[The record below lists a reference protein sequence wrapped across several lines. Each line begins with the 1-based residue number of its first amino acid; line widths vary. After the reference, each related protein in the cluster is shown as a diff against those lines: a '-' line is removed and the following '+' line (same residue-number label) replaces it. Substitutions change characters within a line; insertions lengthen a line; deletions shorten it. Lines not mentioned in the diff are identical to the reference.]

1 MCHRID
7 VGRRTP
13 GWLGGSG
20 RLESPALPWGLVHGG
35 AMSPLLG
42 EEEEDADRRDA
53 GAEHLVPRQGESWIC
68 LWISMSNYLGVDRT
82 RFMP

>member
-1 MCHRID
+1 
-7 VGRRTP
+7 
-13 GWLGGSG
+13 
-20 RLESPALPWGLVHGG
+20 
-35 AMSPLLG
+35 MSPLLG